1 MSWDTQDTQTAFL
14 LYGPENKEARRN
26 FRFDWGPPPSFLRRE
41 KERKK
46 FVPSIFNYFHSIC
59 QQKASQL
66 FCLALDFHA
75 RLLRFTYPHMN
86 LNIGDFKIHISH
98 KNSHFP

>member
-14 LYGPENKEARRN
+14 LYGPENKEQEETL
-26 FRFDWGPPPSFLRRE
+26 DLIGDQG

-66 FCLALDFHA
+66 FLSC
-75 RLLRFTYPHMN
+75 LRFPRT
-86 LNIGDFKIHISH
+86 ITSIHLPSYE
-98 KNSHFP
+98 FEYR